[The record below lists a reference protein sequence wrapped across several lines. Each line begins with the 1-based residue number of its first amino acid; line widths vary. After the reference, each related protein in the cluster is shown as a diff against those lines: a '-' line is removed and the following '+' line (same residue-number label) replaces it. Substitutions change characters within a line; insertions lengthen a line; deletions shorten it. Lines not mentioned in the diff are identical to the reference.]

1 MDTWKTRCGTLW
13 HILASDTAAAGHFS
27 LHVQESVKCH
37 GPNMRK
43 VTPGSHAL
51 HHLVNHT
58 FQDTSTHIVGLLVG
72 FGGIPVLRRPFP
84 PENGG
89 LWAPA
94 GLPPRFLRARFY
106 QHTFS

>member
-13 HILASDTAAAGHFS
+13 HILASGTAAAGHFS
-27 LHVQESVKCH
+27 LHVQESVKCD

-58 FQDTSTHIVGLLVG
+58 FQHTFTHILGLLAS
-72 FGGIPVLRRPFP
+72 FGGIPVLRGSFP
-84 PENGG
+84 PQNGY
-89 LWAPA
+89 LWDPG
-94 GLPPRFLRARFY
+94 GLPP
-106 QHTFS
+106 